1 MLFITDNEFE
11 RVVSRARNRDIA
23 REYYRRD
30 YVVNVSITID
40 NRGYYHISGKV
51 MINGNIYLPRVLVNP
66 NSKIVST
73 DCNCIYADEYTACGH
88 IGALILKVQELSPN
102 TFPYRYAVDLEKR
115 AQEEKKSAMRERLLW
130 EQQMAEFRRMEREKE
145 TNALTDYIKTQLVNQ
160 FTPVDSAP
168 VHLRIDYAHDW
179 NFSISFKVGRN
190 RDYILKNIPT
200 FVTQMQN
207 NEYHSYGK
215 NLAFVH
221 NPDILDEPSK
231 KIYQFILKYYH
242 THLSYN
248 NMIFID
254 PDNIDAFWELL
265 KEIPA
270 TLYHFKCLEEEL
282 HPVVSVTK
290 DKHDTIL
297 ELETDLTPYYI
308 GKKGLYK
315 FDRDDFA
322 FTCHSF
328 DKQGV
333 TVELLKRFD
342 TFQRL
347 YVAHEQ
353 LENFTRYIISPT
365 KKYIEYVGLEDTIQ
379 EESHLEI
386 YADVDE
392 DEYALVN
399 LIGTY
404 EDGKH
409 DLLKEDVPHSLKA
422 DLIIS
427 FLEKYNP
434 DDMSGPMRFDTHRDE
449 TIDMIHDGL
458 SHLNKLTDVYVSDD
472 LQAIGTK
479 KSMNLSV
486 GIKVS
491 HNLLEMD
498 LDSLDVPKEELAD
511 IIASHKKKKRYHRLK
526 NGQLLY
532 IDTHELDEL
541 SQMMDQYHILPKDI
555 SEDGTIDLNLNRAYQ
570 MDLATQ
576 GFKHVTVNR
585 EESFKD
591 VLDHLKN
598 YSHQNHELNERYAPI
613 LRDYQKEGFQWLS
626 TMNDLHFGGI
636 LADDMGLGKTIQI
649 MSLLE
654 SNEHHFSII
663 ICPAS
668 LILNWLDEFNKFS
681 SHLKVTCVMGSAKER
696 KEIIKN
702 YKQFDVMITSY
713 DYIRKDYEQ
722 YKDIVFDFIVLDEAQ
737 YIKNQKTKNAIAVK
751 SLEGKQRFALTG
763 TPIENSLAELWSI
776 FDFLNKDYLYNY
788 RYFKSHYE
796 APIVK
801 DHNEEVQSQLQKMI
815 SPFVL
820 RRTKNEVLKDLP
832 DKIEN
837 TVLVDFRE
845 DEKKLYLA
853 HLAQANKLLQTL
865 DGSKDRIQILAML
878 TKLRQICCEPRI
890 AFDDIKHKSSKM
902 EACLNIIQT
911 YKDNN
916 KKIIVFSSFKS
927 LLNLLADELDK
938 NKTSYYMITGDTDK
952 TDRKGLV
959 DAYQNDDTT
968 VFLIS
973 LKAGGTG
980 LNLTA
985 AEGVIHFDPW
995 WNMSAQNQATDRAY
1009 RIGQKNKVFVYKLIM
1024 ADSIEEKIQ
1033 TLQAE
1038 KKDLADRFVEGNSGS
1053 ITTMSG
1059 EEIMSLFSED

>member
-1 MLFITDNEFE
+1 
-11 RVVSRARNRDIA
+11 
-23 REYYRRD
+23 
-30 YVVNVSITID
+30 
-40 NRGYYHISGKV
+40 
-51 MINGNIYLPRVLVNP
+51 
-66 NSKIVST
+66 
-73 DCNCIYADEYTACGH
+73 
-88 IGALILKVQELSPN
+88 
-102 TFPYRYAVDLEKR
+102 
-115 AQEEKKSAMRERLLW
+115 
-130 EQQMAEFRRMEREKE
+130 
-145 TNALTDYIKTQLVNQ
+145 
-160 FTPVDSAP
+160 
-168 VHLRIDYAHDW
+168 
-179 NFSISFKVGRN
+179 
-190 RDYILKNIPT
+190 
-200 FVTQMQN
+200 
-207 NEYHSYGK
+207 
-215 NLAFVH
+215 
-221 NPDILDEPSK
+221 
-231 KIYQFILKYYH
+231 
-242 THLSYN
+242 
-248 NMIFID
+248 
-254 PDNIDAFWELL
+254 
-265 KEIPA
+265 
-270 TLYHFKCLEEEL
+270 
-282 HPVVSVTK
+282 
-290 DKHDTIL
+290 
-297 ELETDLTPYYI
+297 
-308 GKKGLYK
+308 
-315 FDRDDFA
+315 
-322 FTCHSF
+322 
-328 DKQGV
+328 
-333 TVELLKRFD
+333 
-342 TFQRL
+342 
-347 YVAHEQ
+347 
-353 LENFTRYIISPT
+353 
-365 KKYIEYVGLEDTIQ
+365 
-379 EESHLEI
+379 
-386 YADVDE
+386 
-392 DEYALVN
+392 
-399 LIGTY
+399 
-404 EDGKH
+404 
-409 DLLKEDVPHSLKA
+409 
-422 DLIIS
+422 
-427 FLEKYNP
+427 
-434 DDMSGPMRFDTHRDE
+434 
-449 TIDMIHDGL
+449 
-458 SHLNKLTDVYVSDD
+458 
-472 LQAIGTK
+472 
-479 KSMNLSV
+479 
-486 GIKVS
+486 
-491 HNLLEMD
+491 
-498 LDSLDVPKEELAD
+498 
-511 IIASHKKKKRYHRLK
+511 
-526 NGQLLY
+526 
-532 IDTHELDEL
+532 
-541 SQMMDQYHILPKDI
+541 MMDQYHILPKDI
-555 SEDGTIDLNLNRAYQ
+555 SEDGTIDLNLNRACQ

-576 GFKHVTVNR
+576 DFQYVQVNR

-598 YSHQNHELNERYAPI
+598 YTHHKHELNERYDAI

-668 LILNWLDEFNKFS
+668 LILNWLDEFDKFS

-696 KEIIKN
+696 KEIIKS

-751 SLEGKQRFALTG
+751 SLEGKQRYALTG

-801 DHNEEVQSQLQKMI
+801 DHDEEVQTQLQKMI

-837 TVLVDFRE
+837 TVLVDFSE

-853 HLAQANKLLQTL
+853 HLAQANQLLKTL

-890 AFDDIKHKSSKM
+890 VFDDVKHMSSKM

-927 LLNLLADELDK
+927 LLNLLAKELDK
-938 NKTSYYMITGDTDK
+938 SKTSYYMLTGDTDK
-952 TDRKGLV
+952 ADRKGLV

-1033 TLQAE
+1033 TLQAA

>member
-11 RVVSRARNRDIA
+11 RTISRARNRDIA
-23 REYYRRD
+23 KEYFQQD
-30 YVVNVSITID
+30 CVVYVSITVD
-40 NRGYYHISGKV
+40 NRGFYHISGKV
-51 MINGNIYLPRVLVNP
+51 LVHGRSYLPRILVNSD
-66 NSKIVST
+66 SKIISA
-73 DCNCIYADEYTACGH
+73 DCNCIYADEDTACAH

-102 TFPYRYAVDLEKR
+102 EFPFRYSVDLKKR
-115 AQEEKKSAMRERLLW
+115 AQREKLKAEKQRLLW
-130 EQQMAEFRRMEREKE
+130 EQRMMEIRRQEREKE
-145 TNALTDYIKTQLVNQ
+145 ANDLTDYIKKQLVNQ
-160 FTPVDSAP
+160 FSPIENDP
-168 VHLRIDYAHDW
+168 VHLKIFANEW
-179 NFSISFKVGRN
+179 QFSINFKIGRT
-190 RDYILKNIPT
+190 RDYIIKNISQ
-200 FVTQMQN
+200 FMTQMNN

-215 NLAFVH
+215 TLSFIH
-221 NPDILDEPSK
+221 HPDILDEPSL
-231 KIYQFILKYYH
+231 KIYQFIQKFYH
-242 THLSYN
+242 THLTNSN
-248 NMIFID
+248 SIIIN
-254 PDNIDAFWELL
+254 DANVDALWNLIH
-265 KEIPA
+265 EIPA
-270 TLYHFKCLEEEL
+270 SMHPFQCQEDEF
-282 HPVVSVTK
+282 HPVVQVSQ
-290 DKHDTIL
+290 DEHDTIF
-297 ELETDLTPYYI
+297 ELETDLYPYYM
-308 GKKGLYK
+308 GQKNLYHYNASTHEIT
-315 FDRDDFA
+315 RY
-322 FTCHSF
+322 SF

-333 TVELLKRFD
+333 CIELLHRFEQY
-342 TFQRL
+342 QRL
-347 YVAHEQ
+347 YVSHEQ
-353 LENFTRYIISPT
+353 MENFTRYIISPT
-365 KKYIEYVGLEDTIQ
+365 QNFIDFKGLQTKIQ

-392 DEYALVN
+392 DEYALVS
-399 LIGTY
+399 LLGTY
-404 EDGKH
+404 ADGKH

-434 DDMSGPMRFDTHRDE
+434 DDVTGPMRFDTHRDE

-458 SHLNKLTDVYVSDD
+458 PHLNKITDVFVSDA
-472 LQAIGTK
+472 LSAIGSK
-479 KSMNLSV
+479 KSFNLSV

-498 LDSLDVPKEELAD
+498 IDSLDVPKEELAD
-511 IIASHKKKKRYHRLK
+511 IIASHQKKKRYHRLK

-541 SQMMDQYHILPKDI
+541 GDMMDQYHILPKDI
-555 SEDGTIDLNLNRAYQ
+555 QDDGTIDLNLNRVHQ

-576 GFKHVTVNR
+576 DFQYVQVKR
-585 EESFKD
+585 EESFKEI
-591 VLDHLKN
+591 LDYLMN
-598 YSHQNHELNERYAPI
+598 YKHHPHTLNERYDAI

-654 SNEHHFSII
+654 SVEHHFSII

-681 SHLKVTCVMGSAKER
+681 SHLKVTCVMGNAKER
-696 KEIIKN
+696 KEIIEN
-702 YKQFDVMITSY
+702 YREFDVMITSY
-713 DYIRKDYEQ
+713 DYIRKDYEY

-788 RYFKSHYE
+788 RYFKTNYE

-801 DHNEEVQSQLQKMI
+801 DHDEEVQSQLQKMI

-837 TVLVDFRE
+837 TVLVDFTNE
-845 DEKKLYLA
+845 EKKLYLA
-853 HLAQANKLLQTL
+853 HLAQANQVLKTL

-890 AFDDIKHKSSKM
+890 VFDDIKHKSSKM
-902 EACLNIIQT
+902 EACLDIIKN
-911 YKDNN
+911 YKENN

-927 LLNLLADELDK
+927 LLSLLAKELEK
-938 NKTSYYMITGDTDK
+938 SHISYYMLTGDTDK
-952 TDRKGLV
+952 TDRKKLV
-959 DAYQNDDTT
+959 DAYQQDETT

-1033 TLQAE
+1033 SLQAE
-1038 KKDLADRFVEGNSGS
+1038 KKDLADRFVEGNNGS

-1059 EEIMSLFSED
+1059 EEIMSLFSEE

>member
-11 RVVSRARNRDIA
+11 RVVSRARNRIISK
-23 REYYRRD
+23 EYYKKECVI
-30 YVVNVSITID
+30 YVSITKD
-40 NRGYYHISGKV
+40 HRNFYHISGKV
-51 MINGNIYLPRVLVNP
+51 LVNGNVYQPRILVNED
-66 NSKIVST
+66 SKIVSA

-102 TFPYRYAVDLEKR
+102 NFPFKYSVDLKKRALEEKR
-115 AQEEKKSAMRERLLW
+115 NAEKQRLLW
-130 EQQMAEFRRMEREKE
+130 EQQIMEARRKEREKE
-145 TNALTDYIKTQLVNQ
+145 SVDLTDYIKSQLVNQ
-160 FTPVDSAP
+160 FTPADTSP
-168 VHLRIDYAHDW
+168 VHLKAFADNWHFSM
-179 NFSISFKVGRN
+179 NFKIGRN
-190 RDYILKNIPT
+190 RLYIIKNIPQFMT
-200 FVTQMQN
+200 YMTN

-215 NLAFVH
+215 ALGFVH
-221 NPDILDEPSK
+221 DPELFDENSLK
-231 KIYQFILKYYH
+231 MYQFIQKYYH
-242 THLSYN
+242 THLSNSN
-248 NMIFID
+248 NIIINNS
-254 PDNIDAFWELL
+254 NIDSLWDLINT
-265 KEIPA
+265 IP
-270 TLYHFKCLEEEL
+270 HSMHPFQFEDGNFR
-282 HPVVSVTK
+282 PVVKVTK
-290 DKHDTIL
+290 DEHDTIF
-297 ELETDLTPYYI
+297 ELKSDLYLYYA
-308 GKKGLYK
+308 GKNDLYTY
-315 FDRDDFA
+315 D
-322 FTCHSF
+322 HSNHLITRFPF

-333 TVELLKRFD
+333 TMELMHRFD
-342 TFQRL
+342 RVQRL
-347 YVAHEQ
+347 YVSHDQMED
-353 LENFTRYIISPT
+353 FMRYIISPT
-365 KKYIEYVGLEDTIQ
+365 KKYIDYQGLDSDIQ
-379 EESHLEI
+379 EESLLEI

-399 LIGTY
+399 ILGTY
-404 EDGKH
+404 ADGKH
-409 DLLKEDVPHSLKA
+409 DILKEDVPHSLKA

-434 DDMSGPMRFDTHRDE
+434 DDVTGPMRFDTHRDD

-458 SHLNKLTDVYVSDD
+458 SHLNKMTDVYVSDS
-472 LQAIGTK
+472 LQAIGSK

-511 IIASHKKKKRYHRLK
+511 IIASHQKKKRYHRLK

-541 SQMMDQYHILPKDI
+541 GNMMDQYHILPKDI
-555 SEDGTIDLNLNRAYQ
+555 QKDGTIDLNLNRAHQ

-576 GFKHVTVNR
+576 DFQYVEVNR

-591 VLDHLKN
+591 VLDHLMN
-598 YSHQNHELNERYAPI
+598 YKHHTHTLNERYDAI

-654 SNEHHFSII
+654 SNEDHFSII

-681 SHLKVTCVMGSAKER
+681 SHLKVTCVMGNAKER

-702 YKQFDVMITSY
+702 YREFDVMITSY
-713 DYIRKDYEQ
+713 DYIRKDYEL

-801 DHNEEVQSQLQKMI
+801 DHDEEVQTQLQKLI

-832 DKIEN
+832 DKVEN
-837 TVLVDFRE
+837 TVLVDFSE
-845 DEKKLYLA
+845 EEKKLYLA
-853 HLAQANKLLQTL
+853 HLAQANQLLKTL

-890 AFDDIKHKSSKM
+890 VFEDVKHKSSKM

-911 YKDNN
+911 YKDNH

-927 LLNLLADELDK
+927 LLNLLAKELDK
-938 NKTSYYMITGDTDK
+938 SHTSYYMLTGDTDK
-952 TDRKGLV
+952 ASRKGLV

-1033 TLQAE
+1033 TLQTA

>member
-1 MLFITDNEFE
+1 M
-11 RVVSRARNRDIA
+11 
-23 REYYRRD
+23 
-30 YVVNVSITID
+30 
-40 NRGYYHISGKV
+40 
-51 MINGNIYLPRVLVNP
+51 
-66 NSKIVST
+66 
-73 DCNCIYADEYTACGH
+73 
-88 IGALILKVQELSPN
+88 
-102 TFPYRYAVDLEKR
+102 
-115 AQEEKKSAMRERLLW
+115 
-130 EQQMAEFRRMEREKE
+130 
-145 TNALTDYIKTQLVNQ
+145 
-160 FTPVDSAP
+160 
-168 VHLRIDYAHDW
+168 
-179 NFSISFKVGRN
+179 
-190 RDYILKNIPT
+190 
-200 FVTQMQN
+200 
-207 NEYHSYGK
+207 
-215 NLAFVH
+215 
-221 NPDILDEPSK
+221 
-231 KIYQFILKYYH
+231 
-242 THLSYN
+242 
-248 NMIFID
+248 
-254 PDNIDAFWELL
+254 
-265 KEIPA
+265 
-270 TLYHFKCLEEEL
+270 
-282 HPVVSVTK
+282 
-290 DKHDTIL
+290 
-297 ELETDLTPYYI
+297 
-308 GKKGLYK
+308 
-315 FDRDDFA
+315 
-322 FTCHSF
+322 
-328 DKQGV
+328 
-333 TVELLKRFD
+333 
-342 TFQRL
+342 
-347 YVAHEQ
+347 
-353 LENFTRYIISPT
+353 
-365 KKYIEYVGLEDTIQ
+365 
-379 EESHLEI
+379 
-386 YADVDE
+386 
-392 DEYALVN
+392 
-399 LIGTY
+399 
-404 EDGKH
+404 
-409 DLLKEDVPHSLKA
+409 
-422 DLIIS
+422 
-427 FLEKYNP
+427 
-434 DDMSGPMRFDTHRDE
+434 
-449 TIDMIHDGL
+449 
-458 SHLNKLTDVYVSDD
+458 
-472 LQAIGTK
+472 
-479 KSMNLSV
+479 
-486 GIKVS
+486 
-491 HNLLEMD
+491 
-498 LDSLDVPKEELAD
+498 
-511 IIASHKKKKRYHRLK
+511 
-526 NGQLLY
+526 
-532 IDTHELDEL
+532 
-541 SQMMDQYHILPKDI
+541 
-555 SEDGTIDLNLNRAYQ
+555 
-570 MDLATQ
+570 
-576 GFKHVTVNR
+576 
-585 EESFKD
+585 
-591 VLDHLKN
+591 LDHLKN

-722 YKDIVFDFIVLDEAQ
+722 YKEIVFDFIVLDEAQ

-890 AFDDIKHKSSKM
+890 VFDDVKHKSSKM

-927 LLNLLADELDK
+927 LLNLLAEELDK
-938 NKTSYYMITGDTDK
+938 SKTSYYMLTGDTDK
-952 TDRKGLV
+952 ADRKGLV

-1033 TLQAE
+1033 TLQAA

-1059 EEIMSLFSED
+1059 EEIMSLFSEDLHEEDDYGRYCERSRCV

>member
-11 RVVSRARNRDIA
+11 RVVSRARNRMISK
-23 REYYRRD
+23 EYYKKD
-30 YVVNVSITID
+30 SVISVSITKD
-40 NRGYYHISGKV
+40 NNNFYHISGKV
-51 MINGNIYLPRVLVNP
+51 LINGNVYVPRILVNED
-66 NSKIVST
+66 SKIVST
-73 DCNCIYADEYTACGH
+73 TCNCIYADEYTACGH

-102 TFPYRYAVDLEKR
+102 TFPFRYAVDLKKR
-115 AQEEKKSAMRERLLW
+115 AQQEKREAEKQRLLW
-130 EQQMAEFRRMEREKE
+130 EQQMMEYKRMEREKE
-145 TNALTDYIKTQLVNQ
+145 ANDLTDHIKKQLVNQ
-160 FTPVDSAP
+160 FTPVDSSP
-168 VHLRIDYAHDW
+168 IHLKMFGDNW
-179 NFSISFKVGRN
+179 QFSVTFKIGRA
-190 RDYILKNIPT
+190 RFYIIKNISQFIT
-200 FVTQMQN
+200 HMTN
-207 NEYHSYGK
+207 KEYHSYGK
-215 NLAFVH
+215 TLAFVH
-221 NPDILDEPSK
+221 DPSMFDESSA
-231 KIYQFILKYYH
+231 KIYQFIQAYYH
-242 THLSYN
+242 THLSN
-248 NMIFID
+248 PNTIMING
-254 PDNIDAFWELL
+254 DNIDTFWDLL
-265 KEIPA
+265 QSIPKSM
-270 TLYHFKCLEEEL
+270 HPFKYEEDEF
-282 HPVVSVTK
+282 HPIINVTK
-290 DKHDTIL
+290 DEHDTIFEVGS
-297 ELETDLTPYYI
+297 ELYRFYA
-308 GKKGLYK
+308 GKNALYTY
-315 FDRDDFA
+315 D
-322 FTCHSF
+322 HSSQLITRYPL
-328 DKQGV
+328 DKQGISI
-333 TVELLKRFD
+333 ELLKRFD
-342 TFQRL
+342 RVNKL
-347 YVAHEQ
+347 YVSHEQ
-353 LENFTRYIISPT
+353 LDNFTRYIISPT
-365 KKYIEYVGLEDTIQ
+365 KDYIDYQGLEDDIK
-379 EESHLEI
+379 EETHLEI
-386 YADVDE
+386 YADIDE

-399 LIGTY
+399 IIGTY
-404 EDGKH
+404 KDGKH
-409 DLLKEDVPHSLKA
+409 DILKEDIPHSLKA
-422 DLIIS
+422 ELVIS
-427 FLEKYNP
+427 FLQKYNP
-434 DDMSGPMRFDTHRDE
+434 DDVSGPMRFDTHRDE

-458 SHLNKLTDVYVSDD
+458 SHLNKMLDVYVSDS
-472 LQAIGTK
+472 LQAIGSK

-511 IIASHKKKKRYHRLK
+511 IIASHQKKKRYHRLK

-532 IDTHELDEL
+532 IDTNELDEL
-541 SQMMDQYHILPKDI
+541 GQMMDQYHILPKDI
-555 SEDGTIDLNLNRAYQ
+555 QKDGTIDLNLNRAHQ

-576 GFKHVTVNR
+576 DFQYVEVNR
-585 EESFKD
+585 EDSFKD

-598 YSHQNHELNERYAPI
+598 YKHHKHELNDQYNSI

-654 SNEHHFSII
+654 SNKDHFSII
-663 ICPAS
+663 VCPAS

-696 KEIIKN
+696 KEIIQS
-702 YKQFDVMITSY
+702 YKEFDVMITSY
-713 DYIRKDYEQ
+713 DYMRKDYEL
-722 YKDIVFDFIVLDEAQ
+722 YKGVVFDFIVLDEAQ

-801 DHNEEVQSQLQKMI
+801 DHDEEAQLQLQRLI

-837 TVLVDFRE
+837 TVLVDFSD

-853 HLAQANKLLQTL
+853 HLAQANQLLKTL

-890 AFDDIKHKSSKM
+890 VFDDVKHRSSKM

-927 LLNLLADELDK
+927 LLNLLAEELDETG
-938 NKTSYYMITGDTDK
+938 TSYYMLTGDTDK
-952 TDRKGLV
+952 EKRKGLV

-1033 TLQAE
+1033 TLQAA

>member
-1 MLFITDNEFE
+1 M
-11 RVVSRARNRDIA
+11 
-23 REYYRRD
+23 
-30 YVVNVSITID
+30 
-40 NRGYYHISGKV
+40 
-51 MINGNIYLPRVLVNP
+51 PR
-66 NSKIVST
+66 
-73 DCNCIYADEYTACGH
+73 
-88 IGALILKVQELSPN
+88 
-102 TFPYRYAVDLEKR
+102 
-115 AQEEKKSAMRERLLW
+115 
-130 EQQMAEFRRMEREKE
+130 
-145 TNALTDYIKTQLVNQ
+145 
-160 FTPVDSAP
+160 
-168 VHLRIDYAHDW
+168 
-179 NFSISFKVGRN
+179 
-190 RDYILKNIPT
+190 
-200 FVTQMQN
+200 
-207 NEYHSYGK
+207 
-215 NLAFVH
+215 
-221 NPDILDEPSK
+221 
-231 KIYQFILKYYH
+231 
-242 THLSYN
+242 
-248 NMIFID
+248 
-254 PDNIDAFWELL
+254 
-265 KEIPA
+265 
-270 TLYHFKCLEEEL
+270 
-282 HPVVSVTK
+282 
-290 DKHDTIL
+290 
-297 ELETDLTPYYI
+297 
-308 GKKGLYK
+308 
-315 FDRDDFA
+315 
-322 FTCHSF
+322 
-328 DKQGV
+328 
-333 TVELLKRFD
+333 
-342 TFQRL
+342 
-347 YVAHEQ
+347 
-353 LENFTRYIISPT
+353 
-365 KKYIEYVGLEDTIQ
+365 
-379 EESHLEI
+379 
-386 YADVDE
+386 
-392 DEYALVN
+392 
-399 LIGTY
+399 
-404 EDGKH
+404 
-409 DLLKEDVPHSLKA
+409 
-422 DLIIS
+422 
-427 FLEKYNP
+427 
-434 DDMSGPMRFDTHRDE
+434 
-449 TIDMIHDGL
+449 
-458 SHLNKLTDVYVSDD
+458 
-472 LQAIGTK
+472 
-479 KSMNLSV
+479 
-486 GIKVS
+486 
-491 HNLLEMD
+491 
-498 LDSLDVPKEELAD
+498 EELAD

-541 SQMMDQYHILPKDI
+541 GNMMDQYHILPKDI
-555 SEDGTIDLNLNRAYQ
+555 SEDGTIDLNLNRACQ

-576 GFKHVTVNR
+576 DFQYVQVNR
-585 EESFKD
+585 EESFKN

-598 YSHQNHELNERYAPI
+598 YTHHKHELNERYDAI

-696 KEIIKN
+696 KEIIKS

-751 SLEGKQRFALTG
+751 SLEGKQRYALTG

-801 DHNEEVQSQLQKMI
+801 DHDEEVQTQLQKMI

-837 TVLVDFRE
+837 TVLVDFSE

-853 HLAQANKLLQTL
+853 HLAQANQLLKTL

-890 AFDDIKHKSSKM
+890 VFDDVKHMSSKM

-927 LLNLLADELDK
+927 LLNLLAKELDK
-938 NKTSYYMITGDTDK
+938 SKTSYYMLTGDTDK
-952 TDRKGLV
+952 ADRKGLV

-1024 ADSIEEKIQ
+1024 DDSIEEKIQ
-1033 TLQAE
+1033 TLQAA

>member
-11 RVVSRARNRDIA
+11 RVVSRARNRIISK
-23 REYYRRD
+23 EYYKKGCVI
-30 YVVNVSITID
+30 YVSITKD
-40 NRGYYHISGKV
+40 HRNFYHISGKV
-51 MINGNIYLPRVLVNP
+51 IVNGNVYLPRVLVNED
-66 NSKIVST
+66 SKIIST

-102 TFPYRYAVDLEKR
+102 DFPFKYAVDLKKRAMEEKR
-115 AQEEKKSAMRERLLW
+115 NAEKQRLLW
-130 EQQMAEFRRMEREKE
+130 EQQIMEARRKEREKE
-145 TNALTDYIKTQLVNQ
+145 SVDLTDYIKSQLVNQ
-160 FTPVDSAP
+160 FTPMDTTP
-168 VHLRIDYAHDW
+168 VHLKAFADDW
-179 NFSISFKVGRN
+179 HFSMNFKIGRN
-190 RDYILKNIPT
+190 RLYIIKNIPQFMT
-200 FVTQMQN
+200 YMTN

-215 NLAFVH
+215 ALGFVH
-221 NPDILDEPSK
+221 DPELLDENSLK
-231 KIYQFILKYYH
+231 LYQFIQKYYH
-242 THLSYN
+242 THLSNSN
-248 NMIFID
+248 NIIINNA
-254 PDNIDAFWELL
+254 NIDALWDLVNT
-265 KEIPA
+265 IP
-270 TLYHFKCLEEEL
+270 HSMHPFQFEDGNFR
-282 HPVVSVTK
+282 PVVEVTK
-290 DKHDTIL
+290 DEHDTIF
-297 ELETDLTPYYI
+297 ELKSDLYLYYA
-308 GKKGLYK
+308 GKNDLYTY
-315 FDRDDFA
+315 DRSDHLITRFP
-322 FTCHSF
+322 F

-333 TVELLKRFD
+333 TMELMHRFD
-342 TFQRL
+342 RVQRL
-347 YVAHEQ
+347 YVSHEQ
-353 LENFTRYIISPT
+353 MEDFMRYIISPT
-365 KKYIEYVGLEDTIQ
+365 KKYVDYQGLDSDIQ
-379 EESHLEI
+379 EESHLEV

-399 LIGTY
+399 ILGTY
-404 EDGKH
+404 ADGKH
-409 DLLKEDVPHSLKA
+409 DILKEDVPHSLKA

-434 DDMSGPMRFDTHRDE
+434 DDVTGPMRFDTHRDD

-458 SHLNKLTDVYVSDD
+458 SHLNKITDVYVSDS
-472 LQAIGTK
+472 LQAIGSK

-511 IIASHKKKKRYHRLK
+511 IIASHQKKKRYHRLK

-541 SQMMDQYHILPKDI
+541 GQMMDQYHILPKDI
-555 SEDGTIDLNLNRAYQ
+555 QEDGTIDLNLNRAHQ

-576 GFKHVTVNR
+576 DFQYVEVNR
-585 EESFKD
+585 EDSFKD

-598 YSHQNHELNERYAPI
+598 YKHHTHELNERYDTI

-654 SNEHHFSII
+654 SNEDHFSII

-681 SHLKVTCVMGSAKER
+681 SHLKVTCVMGNAKER

-702 YKQFDVMITSY
+702 YKEFDVMITSY
-713 DYIRKDYEQ
+713 DYIRKDYEL
-722 YKDIVFDFIVLDEAQ
+722 YKGIEFDFIVLDEAQ

-801 DHNEEVQSQLQKMI
+801 DHDEEVQTQLQKLI

-837 TVLVDFRE
+837 TVLVDFSE

-853 HLAQANKLLQTL
+853 HLAQANQLLKTL

-890 AFDDIKHKSSKM
+890 VFEDVKHKSSKM

-911 YKDNN
+911 YKDNH

-927 LLNLLADELDK
+927 LLNLLAKELDK
-938 NKTSYYMITGDTDK
+938 AHTSYYMLTGDTDK
-952 TDRKGLV
+952 ADRKGLV

-1033 TLQAE
+1033 TLQEA

-1053 ITTMSG
+1053 ITTMTG

>member
-11 RVVSRARNRDIA
+11 RVVSRARNRIISK
-23 REYYRRD
+23 EYYKKECVI
-30 YVVNVSITID
+30 YVSITKD
-40 NRGYYHISGKV
+40 HRNFYHISGKV
-51 MINGNIYLPRVLVNP
+51 LVNGNVYQPRILVNED
-66 NSKIVST
+66 SKIVSA

-102 TFPYRYAVDLEKR
+102 NFPFKYSVDLKKRALEEKR
-115 AQEEKKSAMRERLLW
+115 NAEKQRLLW
-130 EQQMAEFRRMEREKE
+130 EQQIMEARRKEREKE
-145 TNALTDYIKTQLVNQ
+145 SVDLTDYIKSQLVNQ
-160 FTPVDSAP
+160 FTPADTSP
-168 VHLRIDYAHDW
+168 VHLKAFADNWHFSM
-179 NFSISFKVGRN
+179 NFKIGRN
-190 RDYILKNIPT
+190 RLYIIKNIPQFMT
-200 FVTQMQN
+200 YMTN

-215 NLAFVH
+215 ALGFVH
-221 NPDILDEPSK
+221 DPELFDENSLK
-231 KIYQFILKYYH
+231 MYQFIQKYYH
-242 THLSYN
+242 THLSNSN
-248 NMIFID
+248 NIIINNS
-254 PDNIDAFWELL
+254 NIDSLWDLINT
-265 KEIPA
+265 IP
-270 TLYHFKCLEEEL
+270 HSMHPFQFEDGNFR
-282 HPVVSVTK
+282 PVVKVTK
-290 DKHDTIL
+290 DEHDTIF
-297 ELETDLTPYYI
+297 ELKSDLYLYYA
-308 GKKGLYK
+308 GKNDLYTY
-315 FDRDDFA
+315 D
-322 FTCHSF
+322 HSSHLITRFPF

-333 TVELLKRFD
+333 TMELMHRFD
-342 TFQRL
+342 RVQRL
-347 YVAHEQ
+347 YVSHDQMED
-353 LENFTRYIISPT
+353 FMRYIISPT
-365 KKYIEYVGLEDTIQ
+365 KKYIDYQGLDSDIQ
-379 EESHLEI
+379 EESLLEI

-399 LIGTY
+399 ILGTY
-404 EDGKH
+404 ADGKH
-409 DLLKEDVPHSLKA
+409 DILKEDVPHSLKA

-434 DDMSGPMRFDTHRDE
+434 DDVTGPMRFDTHRDD

-458 SHLNKLTDVYVSDD
+458 SHLNKITDVYVSDS
-472 LQAIGTK
+472 LQAIGSK

-511 IIASHKKKKRYHRLK
+511 IIASHQKKKRYHRLK

-541 SQMMDQYHILPKDI
+541 GNMMDQYHILPKDI
-555 SEDGTIDLNLNRAYQ
+555 QKDGTIDLNLNRAHQ

-576 GFKHVTVNR
+576 DFQYVEVNR

-591 VLDHLKN
+591 VLDHLMN
-598 YSHQNHELNERYAPI
+598 YKHHTHTLNERYDAI

-654 SNEHHFSII
+654 SNEDHFSII

-681 SHLKVTCVMGSAKER
+681 SHLKVTCVMGNAKER

-702 YKQFDVMITSY
+702 YREFDVMITSY
-713 DYIRKDYEQ
+713 DYIRKDYEL

-801 DHNEEVQSQLQKMI
+801 DHDEEVQTQLQKLI

-832 DKIEN
+832 DKVEN
-837 TVLVDFRE
+837 TVLVDFSE
-845 DEKKLYLA
+845 EEKKLYLA
-853 HLAQANKLLQTL
+853 HLAQANQLLKTL

-890 AFDDIKHKSSKM
+890 VFEDVKHKSSKM

-911 YKDNN
+911 YKDNH

-927 LLNLLADELDK
+927 LLNLLAKELDK
-938 NKTSYYMITGDTDK
+938 SHTSYYMLTGDTDK
-952 TDRKGLV
+952 ASRKGLV

-1033 TLQAE
+1033 TLQTA

>member
-30 YVVNVSITID
+30 YVVNVSITTD

-66 NSKIVST
+66 DSKIVST

-115 AQEEKKSAMRERLLW
+115 AQEEKKSAMRQRLLW
-130 EQQMAEFRRMEREKE
+130 EQQMADFRRMEREKE
-145 TNALTDYIKTQLVNQ
+145 TNALTDYIKNQLVNQ

-168 VHLRIDYAHDW
+168 VHLTIDYPGNW
-179 NFSISFKVGRN
+179 NFCISFKVGRN

-200 FVTQMQN
+200 FITQMQN

-248 NMIFID
+248 NMMFID
-254 PDNIDAFWELL
+254 LDNIDAFWDLL
-265 KEIPA
+265 KEIPDS
-270 TLYHFKCLEEEL
+270 LHHFRCLEEEL
-282 HPVVSVTK
+282 RPVVSVTK

-308 GKKGLYK
+308 GKKSLYK
-315 FDRDDFA
+315 FDRKDFT

-347 YVAHEQ
+347 YVAHDQ

-365 KKYIEYVGLEDTIQ
+365 KKYIDYVGLEDKIQ
-379 EESHLEI
+379 EETHLEI

-392 DEYALVN
+392 DEYALVS

-409 DLLKEDVPHSLKA
+409 DILKEDVPRSLKA

-434 DDMSGPMRFDTHRDE
+434 DDLSGPMRFDTHRDE

-458 SHLNKLTDVYVSDD
+458 SHLNKLTDVYISDD

-541 SQMMDQYHILPKDI
+541 GNMMDQYHILPKDI

-576 GFKHVTVNR
+576 GFKHVQVNR

-722 YKDIVFDFIVLDEAQ
+722 YKDITFDFIVLDEAQ

-890 AFDDIKHKSSKM
+890 AFDDVKHKSSKM

-916 KKIIVFSSFKS
+916 KKLIVFSSFKS

-938 NKTSYYMITGDTDK
+938 SKTSYYMITGDTDK
-952 TDRKGLV
+952 ADRKGLV

-1033 TLQAE
+1033 TLQAA